1 MLRKVNNG
9 FEFLLVKKL
18 KPQHTACNRLF
29 CRGYHLRR
37 IRRLHAVRE
46 KLPAEH
52 QKLCTALHQLRSQR
66 GILLQVVAENER
78 VVRIQTACL
87 LRCSDFH
94 APSKSSGG
102 VRQNAKTVQLRIAD
116 RILVQQQDIRIAGK
130 CLLLRFQPLRRCSRS
145 RNRRQYEQ
153 QHCEE
158 HCENTKSSIRHIA
171 SHCPLCA

>member
-1 MLRKVNNG
+1 M
-9 FEFLLVKKL
+9 
-18 KPQHTACNRLF
+18 
-29 CRGYHLRR
+29 
-37 IRRLHAVRE
+37 
-46 KLPAEH
+46 
-52 QKLCTALHQLRSQR
+52 
-66 GILLQVVAENER
+66 
-78 VVRIQTACL
+78 RIQAVCL
-87 LRCSDFH
+87 LRCPDFH
-94 APSKSSGG
+94 ALSKRSGG

-130 CLLLRFQPLRRCSRS
+130 GLLLRFLLLRRCSRS